1 MDMFLVSLVMFYL
14 APWRGI
20 SAHFQGHEQ
29 SSNHRNH
36 FTQTDKD
43 REESR
48 LRWENRSFIFWI
60 YIQENGLWY
69 LIFWK
74 GKRVE
79 LRNNIKI
86 IPDYAKHVVVEIW
99 FIPLHINLGL
109 KKLFCCSHRQPIY
122 NAAFH
127 LKEVLLSLPTNK
139 TIILISGCMACSAVF
154 ICFYG
159 IPTPCVTTYKPRQ
172 TTWKTRGVQGNHR
185 QASLFPYI
193 YLTDS
198 YSTSFGE
205 HLTSLGKANLFL
217 AFHLPLVGTFLFYPL
232 ASKEFVL
239 VHREGNTLPSSR
251 EETHIKGRGSPS
263 SRLGTSLRA

>member
-1 MDMFLVSLVMFYL
+1 MIHPVAY
-14 APWRGI
+14 
-20 SAHFQGHEQ
+20 Q
-29 SSNHRNH
+29 S
-36 FTQTDKD
+36 
-43 REESR
+43 
-48 LRWENRSFIFWI
+48 W
-60 YIQENGLWY
+60 
-69 LIFWK
+69 
-74 GKRVE
+74 
-79 LRNNIKI
+79 
-86 IPDYAKHVVVEIW
+86 A
-99 FIPLHINLGL
+99 

-198 YSTSFGE
+198 YSTSFGV